1 MKLSK
6 IVIVIAFAGTSGAVL
21 AHSGATGV
29 VKERM
34 DGMSAL
40 EKSVKAITPIMRG
53 KDDYDADKVRAFAE
67 DVATHSGEAMTRL
80 FPAGSGGMPSEAKDA
95 VWSDWEEFASLAEDL
110 HRLSEGLGMA
120 ADNGIGGVSGAG
132 SASMMGTDTM
142 MGGQTGMMGDAS
154 PGAMIGFEELAEMP
168 ADAVFTMIA
177 QTCSACHTKY
187 RAESK

>member
-1 MKLSK
+1 
-6 IVIVIAFAGTSGAVL
+6 
-21 AHSGATGV
+21 
-29 VKERM
+29 
-34 DGMSAL
+34 
-40 EKSVKAITPIMRG
+40 
-53 KDDYDADKVRAFAE
+53 
-67 DVATHSGEAMTRL
+67 
-80 FPAGSGGMPSEAKDA
+80 MPSEAKNA

-177 QTCSACHTKY
+177 QTCSACHTRY